1 MLHHLARSLLLGDS
15 SLLAL
20 MKQVVML
27 GRPTMTSVMVIFKCQ
42 LGWTMVPRYLVKHY
56 SGCFWCVCM
65 KLRNAIF
72 PAISVNKDV
81 TVISD
86 CSNHEWW
93 AGMPKDT
100 QEGKEYLP
108 FSSHQTSHSPKHR
121 ILAPD
126 RGLYQRNDFSEPR
139 LFHLPI
145 HRKVLNSLIWDIW
158 FSFNSQ

>member
-20 MKQVVML
+20 MTQVVML

-93 AGMPKDT
+93 AGMPKYT

-108 FSSHQTSHSPKHR
+108 FSSHQIAATPCSEAWGNSGYGNTGYWPQIAEVHNKGMISVTPDTCIFPYTEKH
-121 ILAPD
+121 
-126 RGLYQRNDFSEPR
+126 
-139 LFHLPI
+139 
-145 HRKVLNSLIWDIW
+145 
-158 FSFNSQ
+158 